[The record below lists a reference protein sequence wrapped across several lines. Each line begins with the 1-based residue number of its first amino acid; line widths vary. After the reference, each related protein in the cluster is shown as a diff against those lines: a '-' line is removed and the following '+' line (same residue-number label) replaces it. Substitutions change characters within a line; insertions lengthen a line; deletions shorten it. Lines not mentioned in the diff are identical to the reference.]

1 MLGGRGAPCC
11 GCGGSVCCTGG
22 CPRARGTVA
31 GLDTDDEL
39 SCCRGFDG
47 AAFAAAFT
55 AVAARFAMAAFAI
68 ATAFAA
74 LPAAASAT
82 SMSASSSS
90 DVAAKPDTTSASTC
104 CSL

>member
-1 MLGGRGAPCC
+1 M
-11 GCGGSVCCTGG
+11 CCTGG

-39 SCCRGFDG
+39 SCCRARGFDG
-47 AAFAAAFT
+47 AAFT
-55 AVAARFAMAAFAI
+55 AVAARFAMTAFAI

-82 SMSASSSS
+82 SISASSSS